1 MRTND
6 AQMLV
11 LFVLADGPP
20 LHGYAINTAI
30 EKLTGARLGRG
41 SLSGALARL
50 EAKGLIERME
60 LRGRQLPFQLT
71 PSGRETLERELASTA
86 RVAEQLF
93 ETAVPDRIGY
103 QDRIAATEF
112 AQSYKQL
119 AVETLNVRPGQT
131 VLDLGCGPGTDLAAL
146 AEAVTPSGAVFG
158 IDANPGMLERA
169 QARTAELAQVTVQQ
183 GDIHALPY
191 ADASVDRAHTDRVL
205 QHVADPGRVL
215 AEARRVLRPGGRL
228 VMAEP
233 DWEALAIDHPDLELS
248 RAYTR
253 HIAERIVRNGA
264 LGRQLARLATG
275 AGFTVSA
282 VLPVVTVIR
291 DVREADQVLG
301 IQRNTERA
309 VAAGYL
315 SDGEAQRWLEHL
327 AEGPFLASAT
337 LYLTV
342 VDVPSGGGSRSS

>member
-6 AQMLV
+6 AQMLA
-11 LFVLADGPP
+11 LFVLADGP

-60 LRGRQLPFQLT
+60 LQGRQLPFQLT
-71 PSGRETLERELASTA
+71 PPGRETLERELASTA

-119 AVETLNVRPGQT
+119 AVEALNVRPGQT

-169 QARTAELAQVTVQQ
+169 RARTAELAQVTVQQ

-233 DWEALAIDHPDLELS
+233 DWETLAIDHPELELS

-282 VLPVVTVIR
+282 VLPLVSVFR
-291 DVREADQVLG
+291 DVGEADQVLG
-301 IQRNTERA
+301 LQRNTERA
-309 VAAGYL
+309 VTAGYL
-315 SDGEAQRWLEHL
+315 SAEQARRWLDHL
-327 AEGPFLASAT
+327 TEGPFLASAT
-337 LYLTV
+337 IYLTV
-342 VDVPSGGGSRSS
+342 VDVPSGAGSHSG

>member
-6 AQMLV
+6 AQMLA
-11 LFVLADGPP
+11 LFVLADGP

-60 LRGRQLPFQLT
+60 LQGRQLPFRLT
-71 PSGRETLERELASTA
+71 PPGREVLERELASTA
-86 RVAEQLF
+86 RVAEIF
-93 ETAVPDRIGY
+93 EAAVPDRIGY

-112 AQSYKQL
+112 AQAYKQL
-119 AVETLNVRPGQT
+119 AVEALAVRPGQT
-131 VLDLGCGPGTDLAAL
+131 ALDLGCGPGTDLAAL

-158 IDANPGMLERA
+158 IDSSAEMLERA
-169 QARTAELAQVTVQQ
+169 RARSAELPQVALQR

-191 ADASVDRAHTDRVL
+191 ADASIDRAHTDRVL
-205 QHVADPGRVL
+205 QHVAEPARVL

-233 DWEALAIDHPDLELS
+233 DWETLAIDHPELELS

-264 LGRQLARLATG
+264 LGRQLARLAAG
-275 AGFTVSA
+275 AGFTVAA
-282 VLPVVTVIR
+282 VLPVVSVFR
-291 DVREADQVLG
+291 DVRKADQVLG
-301 IQRNTERA
+301 IRRNTERA
-309 VAAGYL
+309 VAAGYF
-315 SDGEAQRWLEHL
+315 SAEEAQRWLDHL
-327 AEGPFLASAT
+327 VEGPFLASAT
-337 LYLTV
+337 LHLTV
-342 VDVPSGGGSRSS
+342 VDVPSGAGSHSG

>member
-6 AQMLV
+6 AQMLT
-11 LFVLADGPP
+11 LFVLADGP
-20 LHGYAINTAI
+20 LHGYGINTAI

-60 LRGRQLPFQLT
+60 LQGRQLPFRLT
-71 PSGRETLERELASTA
+71 LLGQETLELELASTA

-93 ETAVPDRIGY
+93 ETAVPDRVGY
-103 QDRIAATEF
+103 QDRLAATEF
-112 AQSYKQL
+112 VQSYKQL
-119 AVETLNVRPGQT
+119 AVEALAVRPGQA

-158 IDANPGMLERA
+158 IDSGAEMLDRA
-169 QARTAELAQVTVQQ
+169 RARTTGLPQVSLQR

-191 ADASVDRAHTDRVL
+191 AEGSFDRAHTDRVL
-205 QHVADPGRVL
+205 QHVADPAGVL
-215 AEARRVLRPGGRL
+215 AEVRRVLRPGGRL

-233 DWEALAIDHPDLELS
+233 DWETLAVDHPELQLS

-264 LGRQLARLATG
+264 LGRQSARLAVD

-282 VLPVVTVIR
+282 VLPVVSVFR

-301 IQRNTERA
+301 LRRNTERA
-309 VAAGYL
+309 VAAGYFRP
-315 SDGEAQRWLEHL
+315 DEAERWLAHL
-327 AEGPFLASAT
+327 TEGPFLASAT

-342 VDVPSGGGSRSS
+342 VDVPAEAGPYNG